1 MTSPRPARSVASLV
15 AELLDRGLDDA
26 ELREATKQVA
36 QTAASRELLTRST
49 FIFRLGPEWLGLP
62 SSVVDEVVETRAIH
76 TLPHRRE
83 GVVRGLVNV
92 RGQLTICLALEQLFQ
107 SSAPASPVRAR
118 QSVLSRRLVV
128 VAMQGH
134 RLAFEA
140 DEVHGSHR
148 FDPDSL
154 RSVPATVAKSVAS
167 FTTDLLPWRD
177 RTVGLLDAELL
188 FHALGRRLG

>member
-26 ELREATKQVA
+26 ELREATKHVA
-36 QTAASRELLTRST
+36 QTAAGQELLTRST
-49 FIFRLGPEWLGLP
+49 FIFRLGLEWFGLP
-62 SSVVDEVVETRAIH
+62 TSVVDEVVETRAIH

-83 GVVRGLVNV
+83 GTMRGLVNV

-107 SSAPASPVRAR
+107 LGAPTSPVRTR

-140 DEVHGSHR
+140 EEVHGSHR

-177 RTVGLLDAELL
+177 HTVGLLDAELL
-188 FHALGRRLG
+188 FHALARRLG

>member
-1 MTSPRPARSVASLV
+1 M
-15 AELLDRGLDDA
+15 
-26 ELREATKQVA
+26 
-36 QTAASRELLTRST
+36 
-49 FIFRLGPEWLGLP
+49 
-62 SSVVDEVVETRAIH
+62 
-76 TLPHRRE
+76 
-83 GVVRGLVNV
+83 RGLVNV

-128 VAMQGH
+128 AAMQGH
-134 RLAFEA
+134 RVAFEA

-177 RTVGLLDAELL
+177 HTVGLLDAELL

>member
-1 MTSPRPARSVASLV
+1 MTYPRPARSVASLV

-26 ELREATKQVA
+26 ELREATRHVA
-36 QTAASRELLTRST
+36 RTVASHALLTRST

-62 SSVVDEVVETRAIH
+62 SSVIDEVVETRAIH

-107 SSAPASPVRAR
+107 HGTPDSPGQAR
-118 QSVLSRRLVV
+118 QSLLRRRLVV
-128 VAMQGH
+128 MAMQGK

-148 FDPDSL
+148 FAPDSL

-167 FTTDLLPWRD
+167 FTTDLLAWRD
-177 RTVGLLDAELL
+177 HTVGLLDAELL